1 MKGRKA
7 HIRLKHPQT
16 GEYYIGRRAGGMGR
30 STLKLGSRSEAVVL
44 TQHHLQYYLP
54 RLKKHFG
61 VAFEREYEHETRTHL
76 HPAEAG
82 CTSIDSGEQHDPGH
96 TEGDDRGGGM

>member
-7 HIRLKHPQT
+7 HIRLKHPLT
-16 GEYYIGRRAGGMGR
+16 GEYYIGRRAGGMGKA
-30 STLKLGSRSEAVVL
+30 TLKLGPRSEAVVL
-44 TQHHLQYYLP
+44 TQLHLQYYLP

-61 VAFEREYEHETRTHL
+61 VDFEQEQEHETRTHL

-82 CTSIDSGEQHDPGH
+82 GAAVDGSKQDDLGH
-96 TEGDDRGGGM
+96 AEGDDRGGGV